1 MSTEGAAARGGA
13 DRLEEWFADRGWEPF
28 EYQRRVWRAQRD
40 RESGLVQVPT
50 GLGKTLAAIGGVVQD
65 AREREDRG
73 GGLRV
78 LWVTP
83 LRALARDTVRSLSE
97 VLDGVELPWRV
108 ELRTG
113 DTGSARKK
121 RQRTDPPEILVTTPE
136 SLGVLLSFPERNE
149 IFAALDTV
157 VVDEW
162 HELLGSKR
170 GVLLELELAHLRRR
184 RPDLVL
190 RGLSATLGNP
200 TEALRVL
207 TGDDSGR
214 IDSGPPAG
222 EIEMDI
228 LLPEDVL
235 RFPWAG
241 HIGLALLDEVVDA
254 LEPAESALVF
264 TNTRAQA
271 ELWHRAL
278 VDARP
283 DWRERIALHHGSIA
297 RADRRRAEEGIADGS
312 LKAIVCTS
320 SLDLGVDFQPVERV
334 FQIGSPKGIGR
345 ILQRAGR
352 SGHRPGATRKLIGV
366 PAHAFEIAEF
376 VAARRAVHSG
386 EIEPRTSVRGA
397 LDVLAQHVVTL
408 TVGGA
413 VAADDL
419 FQEARS
425 TWAFADLDRSEWD
438 RVIDFVTRGGEALA
452 AYDRYHRLVL
462 GDDGVLRPAR
472 SRLGREHRPTI
483 GTITDDGALEVRFM
497 KGGRLGTIEESF
509 LGRLSPGDSF
519 LFAGRVLELVR
530 IRDMRAYVRI
540 ARRKSGPVPRWA
552 GGRLPLS
559 SHLADAV
566 AGVLEEER
574 IPEPEGR
581 ALDALLAVQ
590 DRWSGRPGRTHLL
603 IEHTRS
609 REGDHAFLYPFLGR
623 LGHEGLAM
631 LLAWRWTQDSPR
643 TVHVSMNDY
652 GIELLSDGGLPENE
666 AAWRHLLRRGDLES
680 DLVRA
685 MNAGELARRRF
696 REIARVA
703 GLVHVGLPGRRKS
716 ARNLQASAGLVFDVL
731 DRYDP
736 ENLFLGQA
744 RREALDM
751 ELEVGRIAAGLE
763 SMADRAIRFR
773 ATERLTPLAFPIWA
787 ERIQAQASSE
797 SWLERVRRESAKLE
811 RAAGDRRT
819 GTSGRGPADGMSRSR

>member
-1 MSTEGAAARGGA
+1 MSGVDTSTEVGGDA
-13 DRLEEWFADRGWEPF
+13 LERWFAERGWEPF

-50 GLGKTLAAIGGVVQD
+50 GLGKTVAAIGGVVQD
-65 AREREDRG
+65 ALDREDAG

-78 LWVTP
+78 LWITP

-97 VLDGVELPWRV
+97 LFEEVGLAWRV

-121 RQRTDPPEILVTTPE
+121 RQRTDAPDVLVTTPE
-136 SLGVLLSFPERNE
+136 SLGVILSFPERDA
-149 IFAALDTV
+149 IIADLDTV

-184 RPDLVL
+184 HPDLVL

-200 TEALRVL
+200 DVALRVL
-207 TGDDSGR
+207 AGDDSGR
-214 IDSGPPAG
+214 IDTGPPAG
-222 EIEMDI
+222 NIEIDI

-241 HIGLALLDEVVDA
+241 HIGLALLDEVVEA

-283 DWRERIALHHGSIA
+283 DWAERIALHHGSIS
-297 RADRRRAEEGIADGS
+297 RAQRRAAEEGIADGT

-376 VAARRAVHSG
+376 VAARRAALSG
-386 EIEPRTSVRGA
+386 DIEPRHPVRGA
-397 LDVLAQHVVTL
+397 LDVLAQHIVTL
-408 TVGGA
+408 VVGGPMEA
-413 VAADDL
+413 ERL
-419 FQEARS
+419 YEEARS
-425 TWAFADLDRSEWD
+425 THAFADLPRSAWE
-438 RVIDFVTRGGEALA
+438 RVLDFVTRGGEALA
-452 AYDRYHRLVL
+452 AYDRYHRLAL
-462 GDDGVLRPAR
+462 GTAGVLRPAR
-472 SRLGREHRPTI
+472 ERLGRDHRPTI

-519 LFAGRVLELVR
+519 LFAGRMLELVR
-530 IRDMRAYVRI
+530 IRDMRAYVRL
-540 ARRKSGPVPRWA
+540 ARTRRGPVPRWA

-566 AGVLEEER
+566 AAVLDEVHIR
-574 IPEPEGR
+574 EPEAR
-581 ALDALLAVQ
+581 ALDALLDVQ
-590 DRWSGRPGRTHLL
+590 DRWSARPGRTHLL

-623 LGHEGLAM
+623 LAHEGLAM

-643 TVHVSMNDY
+643 TVHISMNDY
-652 GIELLSDGGLPENE
+652 GIELLSDGGLPEDE
-666 AAWRHLLRRGDLES
+666 AAWRRLLRRGDLES

-703 GLVHVGLPGRRKS
+703 GLVHVGPPGRRKS

-736 ENLFLGQA
+736 DNIFLGQA
-744 RREALDM
+744 RQEALDA
-751 ELEVGRIAAGLE
+751 ELEMGRIAAGLDAI
-763 SMADRAIRFR
+763 ADRAIRFR

-797 SWLERVRRESAKLE
+797 SWLDRVKKEAARLE
-811 RAAGDRRT
+811 KAAGEQV
-819 GTSGRGPADGMSRSR
+819 PA